1 MVFLKFVGESVA
13 APGSNAL
20 MAAGRT
26 RADPQASP
34 PGNQTQVFLS
44 VTVVLKHCAG
54 FFSCPDA
61 QIFCL

>member
-13 APGSNAL
+13 APGSNPL

-26 RADPQASP
+26 RADPQPSP

-44 VTVVLKHCAG
+44 VTVV
-54 FFSCPDA
+54 
-61 QIFCL
+61 